1 MAGLQVKICPWDLL
15 NTNQQCSTLDCVLIK
30 LVHVYQHKLELVIIM
45 FLKKNMQQL
54 CNEIQ

>member
-1 MAGLQVKICPWDLL
+1 MAGLQVKIRPWDLL
-15 NTNQQCSTLDCVLIK
+15 NTNQPCSTLDCVLIK
-30 LVHVYQHKLELVIIM
+30 LVHVCQHTLELVIVI